1 MTYRKEG
8 VSMGAIS
15 AEEEYK
21 ITQTDYR
28 KIEEVKKVLE
38 TKF

>member
-1 MTYRKEG
+1 MTYRREG

-21 ITQTDYR
+21 ITQTDYKKIEDVR
-28 KIEEVKKVLE
+28 KILE
-38 TKF
+38 LI